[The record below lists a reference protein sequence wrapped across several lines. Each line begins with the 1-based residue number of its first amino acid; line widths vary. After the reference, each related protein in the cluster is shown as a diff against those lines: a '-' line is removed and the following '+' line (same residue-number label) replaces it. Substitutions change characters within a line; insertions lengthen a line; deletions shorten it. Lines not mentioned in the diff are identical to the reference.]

1 MTNLSEQLVWKI
13 TNVLSGDVEFTAY
26 EPQEHNEELNIVELT
41 FDQVPVWAQ
50 RDVLIELDLID
61 ARAFQT
67 TLLGQEVL

>member
-13 TNVLSGDVEFTAY
+13 TNVLSGDVEFTTY

-50 RDVLIELDLID
+50 RDVLIELALID

>member
-13 TNVLSGDVEFTAY
+13 TNVLSGDVEFTSY

-41 FDQVPVWAQ
+41 FDQVPVWVQ
-50 RDVLIELDLID
+50 RDVLIELALID

>member
-50 RDVLIELDLID
+50 RDVLIELALID
-61 ARAFQT
+61 AHAVRCIYSNK
-67 TLLGQEVL
+67 L